1 MQTVVDILSNLFGIL
16 FDTQILGMPILVWAI
31 IPVVLGLVISFLKG
45 KKD

>member
-1 MQTVVDILSNLFGIL
+1 METVVDILSNFFGIL
-16 FDTQILGMPILVWAI
+16 LDTQILGMPLLVWAI

>member
-1 MQTVVDILSNLFGIL
+1 METVVDILSNFFGIL
-16 FDTQILGMPILVWAI
+16 LDTQILGMPLLVWTI

>member
-1 MQTVVDILSNLFGIL
+1 METVVDILSNLFDIL

>member
-1 MQTVVDILSNLFGIL
+1 METVVDILSNFFSIL
-16 FDTQILGMPILVWAI
+16 LDTQILGMPLLVWAI

>member
-1 MQTVVDILSNLFGIL
+1 METVVDILSNLFGIL
-16 FDTQILGMPILVWAI
+16 LDTQILGMPILVWAI

>member
-1 MQTVVDILSNLFGIL
+1 MQTVVDILSNFFGIL
-16 FDTQILGMPILVWAI
+16 LDTQILGMPLLVWAI